1 MLASQSMAARNLLTT
16 IVDRWRA
23 GLIVFGVAL
32 TVAWVILLIWFP
44 LYLLKII

>member
-1 MLASQSMAARNLLTT
+1 MVASQSMAARNLMTT
-16 IVDRWRA
+16 ILSRWRA

-32 TVAWVILLIWFP
+32 TIAWVVLLIWFP

>member
-1 MLASQSMAARNLLTT
+1 MQVVPSMAARNLLAT

-23 GLIVFGVAL
+23 ALIIFGVAV
-32 TVAWVILLIWFP
+32 TVAWLILLIWFP